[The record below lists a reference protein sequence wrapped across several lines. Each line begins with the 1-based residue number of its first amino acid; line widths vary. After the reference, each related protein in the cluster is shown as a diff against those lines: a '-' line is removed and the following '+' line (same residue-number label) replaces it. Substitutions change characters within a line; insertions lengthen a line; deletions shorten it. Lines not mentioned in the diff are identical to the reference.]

1 MKEDQ
6 KVVILILSSIVVTG
20 MIGIP
25 IGNPKF
31 IVNAIILESIF
42 VALIAVS
49 FWRPGY
55 VLVPCMVI
63 AVAVITA
70 NSLSPRHIEIMSTF
84 QPLENS
90 IVLIV
95 GGYVLQ
101 ALLFAFS
108 LKSFKN
114 KKHLRLEQK

>member
-1 MKEDQ
+1 MDTNEKTI
-6 KVVILILSSIVVTG
+6 VLILSSIVITG

-42 VALIAVS
+42 VSLIAVS
-49 FWRPGY
+49 FWRPRY
-55 VLVPCMVI
+55 ALVPCMVI
-63 AVAVITA
+63 AVVVSVA

-101 ALLFAFS
+101 MLLFAFS
-108 LKSFKN
+108 LKSFRN
-114 KKHLRLEQK
+114 KKHLKLEQK